1 MSTLIV
7 LRSTP
12 YGNTNA
18 KDALDVVLTLAAFE
32 QQPALLY
39 QGLGVQQLLLDA
51 SMQSPFKHV
60 GKILGALPM
69 YDVEQVY
76 VDLASMEE
84 YGILPQQLAS
94 LPVACHLL
102 TSHQVS
108 DLMHSHQHV
117 MVL

>member
-1 MSTLIV
+1 
-7 LRSTP
+7 
-12 YGNTNA
+12 
-18 KDALDVVLTLAAFE
+18 
-32 QQPALLY
+32 
-39 QGLGVQQLLLDA
+39 
-51 SMQSPFKHV
+51 
-60 GKILGALPM
+60 M

-117 MVL
+117 MVF